1 MHSSSRPEQPRSQAT
16 SQSAPP
22 SPSLFPRGLLGLG
35 PPPQHPG
42 PVRRGPE
49 RVAERAAAAAVS
61 ARPPL
66 RPLRPDAH
74 PRRGRPVAP
83 SSRGRGGARRMKGDA
98 GRWRARRWR
107 KEKTHCL
114 PHIRLLS
121 LTHTLPLSPRS
132 LLPPP
137 SPSISHFLS
146 FSLVVLLS
154 SSISRSFSNVGQERG
169 REGGGREG
177 GREKE
182 VEGG

>member
-1 MHSSSRPEQPRSQAT
+1 MAESDSSSVGSVVSSCTLVTINKHPCSRDS
-16 SQSAPP
+16 S
-22 SPSLFPRGLLGLG
+22 SLL
-35 PPPQHPG
+35 PPPVTLRTRVIG
-42 PVRRGPE
+42 MNESGSEREGARRE
-49 RVAERAAAAAVS
+49 
-61 ARPPL
+61 
-66 RPLRPDAH
+66 
-74 PRRGRPVAP
+74 
-83 SSRGRGGARRMKGDA
+83 RGGARRMKGDA

-169 REGGGREG
+169 REGGGRVG